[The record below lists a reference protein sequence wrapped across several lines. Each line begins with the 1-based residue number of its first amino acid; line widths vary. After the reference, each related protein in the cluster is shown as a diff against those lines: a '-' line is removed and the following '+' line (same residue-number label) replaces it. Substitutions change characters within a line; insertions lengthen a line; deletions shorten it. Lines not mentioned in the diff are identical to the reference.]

1 MAEAPFVAYASRLKA
16 VTVLA
21 ALLPLV
27 VLCALGMP
35 LCPGAG
41 MAERV
46 LGGVLLAPV
55 LVWMGVTL
63 RLLLMRA
70 PVLEIDAR
78 GLLWRRWS
86 SERIPWEA
94 FDHWQVRSTLGTA
107 YATLWLKQP
116 ARHRAT
122 TVNRLLAPGNR
133 WLGYGEITLAEG
145 GTDATWAELL
155 AALRAHAPGERP
167 PAPRMPLP
175 PDRRA

>member
-1 MAEAPFVAYASRLKA
+1 MPDATFVAYASRLKA

-27 VLCALGMP
+27 VLGALGMP
-35 LCPGAG
+35 LRPGAG
-41 MAERV
+41 VAERV
-46 LGGVLLAPV
+46 LGGVILLPV
-55 LVWMGVTL
+55 VVWMAVTL
-63 RLLLMRA
+63 RLLLLRA

-86 SERIPWEA
+86 AERIPWEA
-94 FDHWQVRSTLGTA
+94 FDRWQARSTLGTR

-122 TVNRLLAPGNR
+122 TVNRLLVPGNR
-133 WLGYGEITLAEG
+133 WMSYGEITLAEG
-145 GTDATWAELL
+145 GTDAGWEELL

-167 PAPRMPLP
+167 AVRLP
-175 PDRRA
+175 PDRPA